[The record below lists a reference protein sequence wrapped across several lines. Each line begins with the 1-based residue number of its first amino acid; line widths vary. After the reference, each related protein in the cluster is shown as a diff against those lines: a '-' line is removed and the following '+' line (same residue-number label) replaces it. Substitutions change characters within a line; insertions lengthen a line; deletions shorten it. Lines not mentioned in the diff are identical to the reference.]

1 MQKISFILNQ
11 ETNMPYQ
18 FEVVNFHAIKNEYL
32 IKHIEG
38 SDSICFPMAVSMT
51 EIRKSSST
59 AYLFHRSSRLP
70 F

>member
-32 IKHIEG
+32 IKHIERVG
-38 SDSICFPMAVSMT
+38 IN
-51 EIRKSSST
+51 
-59 AYLFHRSSRLP
+59 LLP
-70 F
+70 DGRFND